1 MTRSRSLLPL
11 GWLLAACFAS
21 ALNAGPHGPSGWA
34 RGDLHQHTRYSDD
47 GNWELEALWG
57 RLRETLP
64 VGPRFTVLSDH
75 CDIAGFFPNP
85 ARPPKADNF
94 RSWGHTR
101 ELRRSMRAGEDL
113 LLTGQEIG
121 GLRRGHIGAVLLP
134 QTGAESPP
142 AVVTET
148 GFRHK
153 QWMERVRAAGG
164 LNVVY
169 HPRGVDE
176 LGPIHPGTFTEWA
189 ACLPLIDMVSAWN
202 GYKLYDGPDRV
213 AWDWLWSFWLEGR
226 RLVAVGGSDS
236 HKEAKDG
243 EPIPY
248 WGREAGLGFESHP
261 ANPHNRVRTVDA
273 AEGGARPLGEDSLR
287 AGFRRGHVTVAD
299 WHANWVDAELA
310 VGEARAGIGGEL
322 FEPAGEPGIVAARYR
337 MRGYGAPEVYSGQ
350 PRVVVDYG
358 RVRADPDR
366 FRRYPVEDAPDLE
379 MPERDRQSVVVAIEP
394 GDFEVEVPLE
404 LGPGTWVVAAR
415 VLPADPGDEGRWKG
429 VQLVNPIRIT
439 VE

>member
-1 MTRSRSLLPL
+1 VTGTRSKLL
-11 GWLLAACFAS
+11 LLAASLAS
-21 ALNAGPHGPSGWA
+21 ASLAGPHGPEGWA

-47 GNWELEALWG
+47 GNWEPEALWA

-101 ELRRSMRAGEDL
+101 ELRRTLRADQEL

-134 QTGAESPP
+134 QTTGEAPP
-142 AVVTET
+142 SVVRET
-148 GFRHK
+148 GFRHR
-153 QWMERVRAAGG
+153 QWMERIRAAGG

-189 ACLPLIDMVSAWN
+189 ECLPLIDLISAWN

-213 AWDWLWSFWLEGR
+213 AWDWLWNYWLEGR
-226 RLVAVGGSDS
+226 HLVAVGGSDS
-236 HKEAKDG
+236 HKEERDG

-248 WGREAGLGFESHP
+248 WGKELRVGFETHP
-261 ANPHNRVRTVDA
+261 ANPHNRVRLGSG
-273 AEGGARPLGEDSLR
+273 EGPGLLDEATLR
-287 AGFRRGHVTVAD
+287 EGLRRGHVTVAD
-299 WHANWVDAELA
+299 WHANWVDAELHVGDA
-310 VGEARAGIGGEL
+310 VAGIGGDL
-322 FEPAGEPGIVAARYR
+322 QGTGAVVYR
-337 MRGYGAPEVYSGQ
+337 IRGFGDPDVYSGP
-350 PRVVVDYG
+350 PRIVVEYG
-358 RVRADPDR
+358 RVRAEPDR
-366 FRRYPVEDAPDLE
+366 VRRYPVEEGPDLE
-379 MPERDRQSVVVAIEP
+379 VPERDRQAVVVPIEP
-394 GDFEVEVPLE
+394 GDFHVEVPLE
-404 LGPGTWVVAAR
+404 LGPGRWVVAAR
-415 VLPADPGDEGRWKG
+415 VLPAAPGDGGKWKG
-429 VQLVNPIRIT
+429 VQLVNPTRVTIEGR
-439 VE
+439 